1 MTESKPAAVRS
12 RDRMSLPAARTEVAE
27 RIASVLIEGFDRH
40 YSRFRETSAGA
51 KQRFEARQWTDVQ
64 RAVKER
70 IRFYDERVRE
80 CVERL
85 RGEFAVETLERPVW
99 QEVKLLYIGL
109 LVDHKRPELAE
120 TFFNSVT
127 TRILRRTYLHNDLMF
142 ARAAISTEYIESE
155 PPTYRSYYPNE
166 GGLGA
171 TFVQIFRDFAW
182 SCPFADLRR
191 DVEDVVRALL
201 VHHGGRWPPMEP
213 NRQVQ
218 VLSSPFYRNKAA
230 YAVGKIVNGHD
241 ETPFVI
247 PVLHGEDGLIL
258 DTILLDPETMNVLF
272 SLSRAY
278 FMVDMDVPS
287 GYVHFLRTITPTR
300 RRSELYSAIGLG
312 KQGKTL
318 LYRNLVQHLHHS
330 QDLFVEAPGIP
341 GLVMHVFT
349 LPSYPYVFKVIRD
362 VFGPSKHTDRETV
375 KRKFELVKDVDRV
388 GRMADTFEFRNLAL
402 PLARFSP
409 ELLAQLR
416 TVAASAIDV
425 DGDFLVLKHCYVER
439 RLIPLNLYL
448 DTATPEELEHAV
460 REYGDAIRELAIAN
474 VFPGDLLWRN
484 FGVGRN
490 GRVLFYD
497 YDEIEYLMDCAFREI
512 PPAPNPEAELA
523 PEPWHAVGKN
533 DVFPEEFERFL
544 LGRADVREAFMRHH
558 ADLLTPEFWRDCQRR
573 VAEGEVVDFFPY
585 PESIRF
591 RQR

>member
-1 MTESKPAAVRS
+1 MKTS
-12 RDRMSLPAARTEVAE
+12 AARTEVAE
-27 RIASVLIEGFDRH
+27 RIAGVLIEGFDRH
-40 YSRFRETSAGA
+40 YVRFRDTSADA
-51 KQRFEARQWTDVQ
+51 KRRFEEREWTAVQ

-70 IRFYDERVRE
+70 IRFYDERVRD

-85 RGEFAVETLERPVW
+85 REEFEAETLGPAVW

-142 ARAAISTEYIESE
+142 VRAAISTEYIESE
-155 PPTYRSYYPNE
+155 PPTYRSYYPSDE
-166 GGLGA
+166 RVGA
-171 TFVQIFRDFAW
+171 TLVQVFRDFGW
-182 SCPFADLRR
+182 TCPFADLPR
-191 DVEDVVRALL
+191 DVDDVVRALL
-201 VHHGGRWPPMEP
+201 AHQGGRWPPAEP
-213 NRQVQ
+213 NHQIQ

-247 PVLHGEDGLIL
+247 PVLHGDDGEGLVL
-258 DTILLDPETMNVLF
+258 DTVLLDPEAINVLF

-287 GYVHFLRTITPTR
+287 GYVHFLRTIMPTR
-300 RRSELYSAIGLG
+300 RRSELYTAMGLG

-318 LYRNLVQHLHHS
+318 LYRSLVEHLHHS
-330 QDLFVEAPGIP
+330 QDLFVQAPGIP

-362 VFGPSKHTDRETV
+362 VFGSPKQTDRETV

-409 ELLAQLR
+409 ELLDQLR
-416 TVAASAIDV
+416 ELAPSAMEV
-425 DGDFLVLKHCYVER
+425 DGEHLVLKHCYVER

-448 DTATPEELEHAV
+448 QTATPEELERAV

-497 YDEIEYLMDCAFREI
+497 YDEIEYLMDCVFRRI

-523 PEPWHAVGKN
+523 SEPWHAVGKN
-533 DVFPEEFERFL
+533 DIFPEEFERFL
-544 LGRADVREAFMRHH
+544 LGRADVRTAFLRHH
-558 ADLLTPEFWRDCQRR
+558 ADLLTPEFWWECQRR
-573 VAEGEVVDFFPY
+573 VAEGEIVDFYPY

-591 RQR
+591 RNRERRSALVSGAG